1 MSLSA
6 KGSLPG
12 YVPVTTLSLSTTNA
26 ILQEEIV
33 SIAKKRSGFEH
44 IINARG
50 STPSDYMRYIE
61 FEKNVDAL
69 RRKRIKRLGVKSTGS
84 GQRTV
89 FFLYNRGVRK
99 FQGDLDLWLQYIEFA
114 RNEKAY
120 KKLNEIFTSVV
131 RLHPTKPGIWIY
143 AARYFMDTQGDI
155 TNARSYMQRGLRF
168 NKNSETIWLEYAK
181 LETIYVAKIA
191 GRRKIL
197 GLDIDRTQ
205 KATEEDADAD
215 IIALPSVTAEDINP
229 NLGQD
234 DGVDQVA
241 LENLASTP
249 VLTGAIPIAIF
260 DSAMNQ
266 FKNDPLLAERFFD
279 MFADFDQLPCLK
291 RILQHVVN
299 HLQQTSPGAA
309 STVACELRWQLL
321 GMDPTSPEFPSALRA
336 ALGMLDTAIQQR
348 VDTRTRLAG
357 VAIREILPALR
368 AVEDADEAALK
379 KVLLSSLRK
388 YSRTLEES
396 TGGANG
402 DAIAELA
409 GALLGEERNAD
420 AKRLIESSMK
430 HYRSNE
436 KLLELQK
443 SLGT

>member
-1 MSLSA
+1 LSVRRSLR
-6 KGSLPG
+6 G
-12 YVPVTTLSLSTTNA
+12 YVLVVTPPLFFADA

-50 STPSDYMRYIE
+50 STPSDYVRYIE

-69 RRKRIKRLGVKSTGS
+69 RRKRIKRLGVKSSGS
-84 GQRTV
+84 GARTV

-114 RNEKAY
+114 RKEKAF
-120 KKLNEIFTSVV
+120 KKLNEIFPSVV
-131 RLHPTKPGIWIY
+131 RLHPAKPGIWIY

-197 GLDIDRTQ
+197 GLDVDRTQ

-215 IIALPSVTAEDINP
+215 MITLPSVTAEDINP

-234 DGVDQVA
+234 EGVDQVA
-241 LENLASTP
+241 LENLASAP
-249 VLTGAIPIAIF
+249 ILTGAIPIAIF

-266 FKNDPLLAERFFD
+266 FKNDPLLAEKFFE

-291 RILQHVVN
+291 RILQHVLL
-299 HLQQTSPGAA
+299 HLQQTSPGTAN
-309 STVACELRWQLL
+309 TIACEYRLQLQ

-336 ALGMLDTAIQQR
+336 ALGMLDVAMQQHTDMR
-348 VDTRTRLAG
+348 ARLAG
-357 VAIREILPALR
+357 VVIRQILPALR
-368 AVEDADEAALK
+368 ATEETDEAALK

-388 YSRTLEES
+388 YSRTLEEAS
-396 TGGANG
+396 GGSSGEA
-402 DAIAELA
+402 LA
-409 GALLGEERNAD
+409 DLADDLRRGERHAD
-420 AKRLIESSMK
+420 AKRLVTANLK
-430 HYRSNE
+430 HYGSNAR
-436 KLLELQK
+436 LIELQK

>member
-1 MSLSA
+1 
-6 KGSLPG
+6 
-12 YVPVTTLSLSTTNA
+12 
-26 ILQEEIV
+26 LQEEIV

-50 STPSDYMRYIE
+50 SAPSDYVRYIE

-69 RRKRIKRLGVKSTGS
+69 RRKRMKRLGVKSSGS

-114 RNEKAY
+114 RKEKAY

-131 RLHPTKPGIWIY
+131 RLHPAKPGIWIY

-205 KATEEDADAD
+205 KATEEDGDAD
-215 IIALPSVTAEDINP
+215 MITLPSVTAEDINP
-229 NLGQD
+229 NVGQD
-234 DGVDQVA
+234 EDVDQVA
-241 LENLASTP
+241 LENLAAAP

-260 DSAMNQ
+260 DSAMKQ
-266 FKNDPLLAERFFD
+266 FKDDPQLAQKFFN
-279 MFADFDQLPCLK
+279 MFAEFDQLPCLK
-291 RILQHVVN
+291 RILQHVLD
-299 HLQQTSPGAA
+299 HMQQTSPAA
-309 STVACELRWQLL
+309 ANTTACEFRMQLVGL
-321 GMDPTSPEFPSALRA
+321 DSTSPEFPPALRA
-336 ALGMLDTAIQQR
+336 ALGILDAAIQQHSN
-348 VDTRTRLAG
+348 TRAHLAG
-357 VAIREILPALR
+357 IAIRQILPALR
-368 AVEDADEAALK
+368 AAEEADEGALK

-388 YSRTLEES
+388 YSRTLEEATS
-396 TGGANG
+396 GSNG

-409 GALLGEERNAD
+409 AELHRVEKKAD
-420 AKRLIESSMK
+420 AKRLVDSGLK
-430 HYRSNE
+430 HYGSNT
-436 KLLELQK
+436 KLVELQK